1 MGIGSFPGT
10 HPAEERSLSRRVSHV
25 PAPSASDR
33 IPASA
38 LGRTSGDGALLPEP
52 SGDGARLPL
61 PVPAPPAR
69 PPASATPSSARI
81 ANLDLLRAAA
91 ILLVLA
97 DNAVGGGMVDVGEAG
112 NRILTTGWVGVD
124 LFFVLSGWLVGGL
137 YWREL
142 KTFGSVGLGRFW
154 TRRWLRTIPP
164 YLVAFAVVTAGR
176 AVIGKDLQPE
186 MWGRYL
192 TFTQNYLV
200 PPPYWAVSWS
210 LAVEE
215 HFYLFLPL
223 VLGLALRFRRGVPVA
238 LGGLAL
244 ASLVARVVTVP
255 DGAWPWGLQYTA
267 THMRL
272 EGLVLGVL
280 AAYVYHRHTVLW
292 PTVRRVAAWALVPGL
307 VFVASVP
314 WLPADV
320 VNRFAYTGVDL
331 AFLALL
337 VTVVHRRPLPLASSR
352 AVGFVALTSY
362 SVYMTHLTVF
372 GLVERSP
379 AAALPASLYV
389 AVALAA
395 VFAGGAVFYALVEKP
410 SLWLRRRVAPRR
422 SGERSPALPG

>member
-1 MGIGSFPGT
+1 MWGGKACIPQEARFSPLARPHRVPT
-10 HPAEERSLSRRVSHV
+10 LS
-25 PAPSASDR
+25 APSTESGPLSGHA
-33 IPASA
+33 A
-38 LGRTSGDGALLPEP
+38 GDGALLPEP
-52 SGDGARLPL
+52 SGDGASLPL
-61 PVPAPPAR
+61 PSPIVGPPTA
-69 PPASATPSSARI
+69 ASPDARI
-81 ANLDLLRAAA
+81 ANLDLLRAVA

-97 DNAVGGGMVDVGEAG
+97 DNVVGAGVVDVGAWG
-112 NRILTTGWVGVD
+112 NHLLTTGWVGVD

-337 VTVVHRRPLPLASSR
+337 VTVVHRRPLPFASSR
-352 AVGFVALTSY
+352 VVGFVALTSY

-379 AAALPASLYV
+379 AAALPAGLYV